1 MAKQASATQMW
12 LGAFPKITH
21 RHGQEWIWADDSAG
35 FGRWFSRK
43 TGSTGQFFNPYAGP
57 SDDPRSTCGNGE
69 CVDEYGNLV
78 PCP

>member
-1 MAKQASATQMW
+1 MW

-43 TGSTGQFFNPYAGP
+43 TGSVSYTRLGGSEMCIRD
-57 SDDPRSTCGNGE
+57 SDRAVLQPLRWPVRRSSIH
-69 CVDEYGNLV
+69 LRQW
-78 PCP
+78 